1 MTVTYENS
9 DVSESNDSPDN
20 ASINNDLKVDKIS
33 ADEKKEVTEDKS
45 KWKKFTDLFNVFS
58 WKVFFHLIKNSIL
71 VISFLLLKYNTI

>member
-33 ADEKKEVTEDKS
+33 SDEKKEVTEDKS
-45 KWKKFTDLFNVFS
+45 KFKKFTDLFNVFS
-58 WKVFFHLIKNSIL
+58 WKVSIFFYFIKNSIL
-71 VISFLLLKYNTI
+71 VISSLLY